1 MMNER
6 ILDAVQRPPLKG
18 FSGFSFAED
27 GIVIGLFFIHTDS
40 PRVCRPQAPYRHRC
54 TACSVGRRA
63 NPHRSLGSGCIPPIQ
78 GLLLLSLNKFSLLVL
93 QFAVNVTHCKNDG

>member
-27 GIVIGLFFIHTDS
+27 GIVIGLFFIHMGGLRGAYLT
-40 PRVCRPQAPYRHRC
+40 RVF
-54 TACSVGRRA
+54 GRGLTKISA
-63 NPHRSLGSGCIPPIQ
+63 NSWSIQ
-78 GLLLLSLNKFSLLVL
+78 RVR
-93 QFAVNVTHCKNDG
+93 